1 MSAISLTASMRSNLL
16 SLQNIASRQD
26 IVQNRLATG
35 LKVSSAIDNP
45 SSYYTATSLNNR
57 AADLTALL
65 DAMSQGVQTIKAATE
80 GLSAAAGYLEQM
92 RSVTERVLT
101 EAELVPYQ
109 AEIEFDTDVDALLAE
124 GYTAITADMSVAEI
138 QAILDTD
145 NAKVVLT
152 EDVTLNST
160 ITAHGKNIVING
172 GGHTFTMRGIYNY
185 GSGATIENMKIVN
198 TAAGTTSFARSVY
211 DAGGNITVRN
221 LDIVQ
226 DNTIGRATALQIWGS
241 GRNVVE
247 NINVRMS
254 GNAEQMSG
262 VFVTGTCSISNMSVE
277 LSGKEDSYLAA
288 VGSHSTNVT
297 INKIGFTA
305 TGGKAFGVVGP
316 VKGIESSV
324 SGGTASRPSALYDGQ
339 SNTQAILDQLGADA
353 LAAYA
358 ASQFYAPGTDKDG
371 TFGQGNWYLPSIGE
385 LMAMYGTDTSQM
397 TSGYGTSGVTGSG
410 KTVINDALKTLA
422 AKGVDAAPLSSGYY
436 WSSSEC
442 SSISSWVLYM
452 GSGFR
457 NYGNKGN
464 GYYERCFQLVE
475 NCFYPFNSS
484 GAVSGGAGGAAVPK
498 VGDVMYEDKSFG
510 SAADYD
516 GSKKAVGVITEVL
529 ENGSVKIMNLKDLTF
544 SSQTAVGNF
553 DPDNPYGGD
562 VNTTRWS
569 TGSKMYQDITDI
581 ENFPDFKMVIS
592 LNPNTPVVT
601 VEALNRTFGRPDAQ
615 SYQEQYNQVLHQYDS
630 LISDSSYKGVN
641 LLKGDSL
648 KIRFNEDSSSSALVS
663 GKDMSSSGI
672 SLSLADWAEKEG
684 ILQSVQELS
693 AAVSAL
699 RSFSAEL
706 GNNYQIVTTREDFT
720 ENLIN
725 VLEEGADKLTL
736 ADMNQESANML
747 ALQTA
752 QQLAVNS
759 LSLASQASQAVLKL
773 F

>member
-1 MSAISLTASMRSNLL
+1 MSGISLTASMRSNLL
-16 SLQNIASRQD
+16 SLQNIASQQD

-45 SSYYTATSLNNR
+45 SSYYTASSLNNR

-65 DAMSQGVQTIKAATE
+65 DAMSQGVQTIKATTE
-80 GLSAAAGYLEQM
+80 GLGAAAGYLEQM

-109 AEIEFDTDVDALLAE
+109 AEIEFDTNVEKLLAE
-124 GYTAITADMSVAEI
+124 GYTAITADMTIDEV

-145 NAKVVLT
+145 NAKIVLT
-152 EDVTLNST
+152 EDITFNST
-160 ITAHGKNIVING
+160 VMAHGENIVING
-172 GGHTFTMRGIYNY
+172 GGHTLTMHGIYNY

-198 TAAGTTSFARSVY
+198 NAADSSSIARSIY
-211 DAGGNITVRN
+211 DTGGNVTVRN

-226 DNTIGRATALQIWGS
+226 DNTVGRATALQIWGS
-241 GRNVVE
+241 GQNVVE
-247 NINVRMS
+247 NINIRMS

-277 LSGKEDSYLAA
+277 ISGKEDSYLAA
-288 VGSHSTNVT
+288 IGSHSADVT
-297 INKIGFTA
+297 INNIGFTA
-305 TGGKAFGVVGP
+305 TGGTAFGVVGP

-324 SGGTASRPSALYDGQ
+324 SGGTASRPPALYDGQ
-339 SNTQAILDQLGADA
+339 SNTQEILDQLGADA
-353 LAAYA
+353 LAASA

-385 LMAMYGTDTSQM
+385 LMTMYGIDTSQM
-397 TSGYGTSGVTGSG
+397 ASGYGTSGVTGSG
-410 KTVINDALKTLA
+410 KTVINEALEILA

-436 WSSSEC
+436 WSSSEYTY
-442 SSISSWVLYM
+442 SGSWRLNM
-452 GSGFR
+452 
-457 NYGNKGN
+457 GN
-464 GYYERCFQLVE
+464 GNRYFSNKINDSSERCFMLVKD
-475 NCFYPFNSS
+475 CFTSS
-484 GAVSGGAGGAAVPK
+484 SASKPK
-498 VGDVMYEDKSFG
+498 IGDVMYEDKSFG

-581 ENFPDFKMVIS
+581 ENFPDFKMVMS

>member
-1 MSAISLTASMRSNLL
+1 
-16 SLQNIASRQD
+16 
-26 IVQNRLATG
+26 
-35 LKVSSAIDNP
+35 
-45 SSYYTATSLNNR
+45 
-57 AADLTALL
+57 
-65 DAMSQGVQTIKAATE
+65 
-80 GLSAAAGYLEQM
+80 
-92 RSVTERVLT
+92 
-101 EAELVPYQ
+101 
-109 AEIEFDTDVDALLAE
+109 
-124 GYTAITADMSVAEI
+124 
-138 QAILDTD
+138 
-145 NAKVVLT
+145 
-152 EDVTLNST
+152 
-160 ITAHGKNIVING
+160 
-172 GGHTFTMRGIYNY
+172 
-185 GSGATIENMKIVN
+185 
-198 TAAGTTSFARSVY
+198 
-211 DAGGNITVRN
+211 
-221 LDIVQ
+221 
-226 DNTIGRATALQIWGS
+226 
-241 GRNVVE
+241 
-247 NINVRMS
+247 
-254 GNAEQMSG
+254 
-262 VFVTGTCSISNMSVE
+262 
-277 LSGKEDSYLAA
+277 
-288 VGSHSTNVT
+288 
-297 INKIGFTA
+297 
-305 TGGKAFGVVGP
+305 
-316 VKGIESSV
+316 
-324 SGGTASRPSALYDGQ
+324 
-339 SNTQAILDQLGADA
+339 
-353 LAAYA
+353 
-358 ASQFYAPGTDKDG
+358 
-371 TFGQGNWYLPSIGE
+371 
-385 LMAMYGTDTSQM
+385 
-397 TSGYGTSGVTGSG
+397 
-410 KTVINDALKTLA
+410 
-422 AKGVDAAPLSSGYY
+422 
-436 WSSSEC
+436 
-442 SSISSWVLYM
+442 
-452 GSGFR
+452 
-457 NYGNKGN
+457 
-464 GYYERCFQLVE
+464 
-475 NCFYPFNSS
+475 
-484 GAVSGGAGGAAVPK
+484 
-498 VGDVMYEDKSFG
+498 MYEDKSFG

-581 ENFPDFKMVIS
+581 ENFPDFKMVMS

-601 VEALNRTFGRPDAQ
+601 VEALNRTFGQPDAQ

-699 RSFSAEL
+699 CSFSAEL

>member
-1 MSAISLTASMRSNLL
+1 MSGISLTASMRSNLL
-16 SLQNIASRQD
+16 SLQNIARQQD

-80 GLSAAAGYLEQM
+80 GLSSAAGYLEQM

-109 AEIEFDTDVDALLAE
+109 AEIEFDTNVEKLLAE
-124 GYTAITADMSVAEI
+124 GYTAITADMTIDEV

-145 NAKVVLT
+145 NAKIVLT
-152 EDVTLNST
+152 EDVTFNST
-160 ITAHGKNIVING
+160 VMAHGKNIVING
-172 GGHTFTMRGIYNY
+172 GGHTLTMHGIYNY

-198 TAAGTTSFARSVY
+198 TAAGTTSFARSIYNEGRNVT
-211 DAGGNITVRN
+211 IRN

-241 GRNVVE
+241 GQNVVE
-247 NINVRMS
+247 NINIRMS

-277 LSGKEDSYLAA
+277 ISGKEESYLAA
-288 VGSHSTNVT
+288 IGSHSADVT
-297 INKIGFTA
+297 IDNIGFTA
-305 TGGKAFGVVGP
+305 EGGTAFGVVGP
-316 VKGIESSV
+316 VKGIESTV
-324 SGGTASRPSALYDGQ
+324 SGGTAVRPPALYDGQ
-339 SNTQAILDQLGADA
+339 SNTQAIIEQLGADA

-358 ASQFYAPGTDKDG
+358 ANQFYVGDKDG

-385 LMAMYGTDTSQM
+385 LMTMYGIDTSQM

-410 KTVINDALKTLA
+410 KTVINEALEILA
-422 AKGVDAAPLSSGYY
+422 AKGVDAAPLSNGYY
-436 WSSSEC
+436 WSSSEDTNRD
-442 SSISSWVLYM
+442 SWILLVENGIRNRRNKE
-452 GSGFR
+452 GSC
-457 NYGNKGN
+457 
-464 GYYERCFQLVE
+464 YERCFMLVE
-475 NCFYPFNSS
+475 NCFTSS
-484 GAVSGGAGGAAVPK
+484 SASKPK
-498 VGDVMYEDKSFG
+498 IGDVMYEDKSFG

-516 GSKKAVGVITEVL
+516 GSKKAGGVITEVL

-562 VNTTRWS
+562 VNTTRWA
-569 TGSKMYQDITDI
+569 TGSKIYQDITDI
-581 ENFPDFKMVIS
+581 ENFPDFKMVVS

-601 VEALNRTFGRPDAQ
+601 IEVLNRTFGQPDAQ

-630 LISDSSYKGVN
+630 LINDTSYKGVN
-641 LLKGDSL
+641 LLKGQNL
-648 KIRFNEDSSSSALVS
+648 KINFNEDRSSSAIVS

-693 AAVSAL
+693 VAVSAL
-699 RSFSAEL
+699 RTFSAEL

-759 LSLASQASQAVLKL
+759 LSLASQASQSILRL

>member
-1 MSAISLTASMRSNLL
+1 MSGISLTASMRSNLL
-16 SLQNIASRQD
+16 SLQNIASQQD

-109 AEIEFDTDVDALLAE
+109 AEIEFDTNVDALLAE

-138 QAILDTD
+138 QAILGTD

-160 ITAHGKNIVING
+160 ITTRGKNIVING
-172 GGHTFTMRGIYNY
+172 GGHTFTMHGIYNY
-185 GSGATIENMKIVN
+185 GSDATIENMKIVC
-198 TAAGTTSFARSVY
+198 TAAGTTSFARSIY
-211 DAGGNITVRN
+211 NEGGNVTIRN

-226 DNTIGRATALQIWGS
+226 DNTVGRATALQIWGS
-241 GRNVVE
+241 GQNVVE
-247 NINVRMS
+247 NINIQMS

-262 VFVTGTCSISNMSVE
+262 VFVTGTCSISNMSVA

-324 SGGTASRPSALYDGQ
+324 SCGPASRPSALYDGQ
-339 SNTQAILDQLGADA
+339 SNTQAILGQLGADA

-385 LMAMYGTDTSQM
+385 LMSMYGTDTSQM

-436 WSSSEC
+436 WSSSEYNNYY
-442 SSISSWVLYM
+442 SWVLNM
-452 GSGFR
+452 GSGYR
-457 NYGNKGN
+457 DYGSKN
-464 GYYERCFQLVE
+464 GKYYERCFQLVE

-484 GAVSGGAGGAAVPK
+484 GAASGGAGGAPVPK

-581 ENFPDFKMVIS
+581 ENFADFKMVMS

-601 VEALNRTFGRPDAQ
+601 VEALNRIFGQPDAQ

>member
-1 MSAISLTASMRSNLL
+1 MSGISLTASMRSNLL
-16 SLQNIASRQD
+16 SLQNIASQQD

-80 GLSAAAGYLEQM
+80 GLSAATGYLEQM

-109 AEIEFDTDVDALLAE
+109 AEIEFDTNVDALLAE

-160 ITAHGKNIVING
+160 ISAHGKNIVING

-226 DNTIGRATALQIWGS
+226 DNTIGRATALQIWG
-241 GRNVVE
+241 GGQNVVE

-339 SNTQAILDQLGADA
+339 SNTQAIIDQLGADA

-442 SSISSWVLYM
+442 NNDYSWIHNM
-452 GSGFR
+452 GSGYR
-457 NYGNKGN
+457 NYYVKSSSF
-464 GYYERCFQLVE
+464 YERCFQLVE
-475 NCFYPFNSS
+475 NCFTSS
-484 GAVSGGAGGAAVPK
+484 SASKPK
-498 VGDVMYEDKSFG
+498 IGDVMYEDKSFG

-562 VNTTRWS
+562 VNTTRWL

-581 ENFPDFKMVIS
+581 ENFADFKMVMS

-601 VEALNRTFGRPDAQ
+601 VEALNRTFGQPDAQ

-759 LSLASQASQAVLKL
+759 LSLASQASQSILRL

>member
-16 SLQNIASRQD
+16 SLQNIAGQQD

-45 SSYYTATSLNNR
+45 SSYYTASSLNNR

-80 GLSAAAGYLEQM
+80 GLSAATGYLEQM

-109 AEIEFDTDVDALLAE
+109 AEIEFDTNVDALLAE

-160 ITAHGKNIVING
+160 ISAHGKNIVING

-226 DNTIGRATALQIWGS
+226 DNTIGRATALQIWG
-241 GRNVVE
+241 GGQNVVE

-324 SGGTASRPSALYDGQ
+324 SGGTASRPPALYDGQ
-339 SNTQAILDQLGADA
+339 SNTQAILGQLGADA

-422 AKGVDAAPLSSGYY
+422 AKGVDAAPLSNGYY

-442 SSISSWVLYM
+442 NNYNSWILDM
-452 GSGFR
+452 GSGYR
-457 NYGNKGN
+457 NLNSKSNKGL
-464 GYYERCFQLVE
+464 RAL
-475 NCFYPFNSS
+475 
-484 GAVSGGAGGAAVPK
+484 
-498 VGDVMYEDKSFG
+498 
-510 SAADYD
+510 
-516 GSKKAVGVITEVL
+516 
-529 ENGSVKIMNLKDLTF
+529 
-544 SSQTAVGNF
+544 
-553 DPDNPYGGD
+553 
-562 VNTTRWS
+562 
-569 TGSKMYQDITDI
+569 
-581 ENFPDFKMVIS
+581 FPACRKLF
-592 LNPNTPVVT
+592 
-601 VEALNRTFGRPDAQ
+601 
-615 SYQEQYNQVLHQYDS
+615 
-630 LISDSSYKGVN
+630 
-641 LLKGDSL
+641 
-648 KIRFNEDSSSSALVS
+648 
-663 GKDMSSSGI
+663 
-672 SLSLADWAEKEG
+672 LSL
-684 ILQSVQELS
+684 
-693 AAVSAL
+693 
-699 RSFSAEL
+699 
-706 GNNYQIVTTREDFT
+706 
-720 ENLIN
+720 
-725 VLEEGADKLTL
+725 
-736 ADMNQESANML
+736 
-747 ALQTA
+747 
-752 QQLAVNS
+752 
-759 LSLASQASQAVLKL
+759 
-773 F
+773 

>member
-1 MSAISLTASMRSNLL
+1 MSGISLTASMRSNLL
-16 SLQNIASRQD
+16 SLQNIASQQD

-80 GLSAAAGYLEQM
+80 GLSAATGYLEQM

-109 AEIEFDTDVDALLAE
+109 AEIEFDTNVDALLAE

-160 ITAHGKNIVING
+160 ISAHGKNIVING

-226 DNTIGRATALQIWGS
+226 DNTIGRATALQIWG
-241 GRNVVE
+241 GGQNVVE

-339 SNTQAILDQLGADA
+339 SNTQAIIDQLGADA

-442 SSISSWVLYM
+442 NNDYSWIHNM
-452 GSGFR
+452 GSGYR
-457 NYGNKGN
+457 NYYVKSSSF
-464 GYYERCFQLVE
+464 YERCFQLVE
-475 NCFYPFNSS
+475 NCFTSS
-484 GAVSGGAGGAAVPK
+484 SASKPK
-498 VGDVMYEDKSFG
+498 IGDVMYEDKSFG

-581 ENFPDFKMVIS
+581 ENFPDFKMVMS

-759 LSLASQASQAVLKL
+759 LSLASQASQSILRL

>member
-1 MSAISLTASMRSNLL
+1 
-16 SLQNIASRQD
+16 
-26 IVQNRLATG
+26 
-35 LKVSSAIDNP
+35 
-45 SSYYTATSLNNR
+45 
-57 AADLTALL
+57 
-65 DAMSQGVQTIKAATE
+65 
-80 GLSAAAGYLEQM
+80 
-92 RSVTERVLT
+92 
-101 EAELVPYQ
+101 
-109 AEIEFDTDVDALLAE
+109 
-124 GYTAITADMSVAEI
+124 
-138 QAILDTD
+138 
-145 NAKVVLT
+145 
-152 EDVTLNST
+152 
-160 ITAHGKNIVING
+160 
-172 GGHTFTMRGIYNY
+172 
-185 GSGATIENMKIVN
+185 
-198 TAAGTTSFARSVY
+198 
-211 DAGGNITVRN
+211 
-221 LDIVQ
+221 
-226 DNTIGRATALQIWGS
+226 
-241 GRNVVE
+241 
-247 NINVRMS
+247 
-254 GNAEQMSG
+254 
-262 VFVTGTCSISNMSVE
+262 
-277 LSGKEDSYLAA
+277 
-288 VGSHSTNVT
+288 
-297 INKIGFTA
+297 
-305 TGGKAFGVVGP
+305 
-316 VKGIESSV
+316 
-324 SGGTASRPSALYDGQ
+324 
-339 SNTQAILDQLGADA
+339 
-353 LAAYA
+353 
-358 ASQFYAPGTDKDG
+358 
-371 TFGQGNWYLPSIGE
+371 
-385 LMAMYGTDTSQM
+385 
-397 TSGYGTSGVTGSG
+397 
-410 KTVINDALKTLA
+410 
-422 AKGVDAAPLSSGYY
+422 
-436 WSSSEC
+436 
-442 SSISSWVLYM
+442 M
-452 GSGFR
+452 GSGNR
-457 NYGNKGN
+457 IYYGKGSGN
-464 GYYERCFQLVE
+464 YERCFQLVE

-484 GAVSGGAGGAAVPK
+484 GAASGGAGGAAVPK

-581 ENFPDFKMVIS
+581 ENFADFKMVMS

-601 VEALNRTFGRPDAQ
+601 VEALNRTFGQPDAQ

>member
-1 MSAISLTASMRSNLL
+1 MSGISLTASMRSNLL
-16 SLQNIASRQD
+16 SLQNIASQQD

-45 SSYYTATSLNNR
+45 SSYYTASSLNNR

-65 DAMSQGVQTIKAATE
+65 DSMSQGIQTIKAATE
-80 GLSAAAGYLEQM
+80 GLGAAAGYLEQM

-109 AEIEFDTDVDALLAE
+109 AEIEFDTNVEKLLAE
-124 GYTAITADMSVAEI
+124 GYTAITADMTIDEV

-145 NAKVVLT
+145 NAKIVLT
-152 EDVTLNST
+152 EDITFNST
-160 ITAHGKNIVING
+160 VMAHGENIVING
-172 GGHTFTMRGIYNY
+172 GGHTFTMHGIYNY
-185 GSGATIENMKIVN
+185 GSDATIENMKIVN
-198 TAAGTTSFARSVY
+198 TAAGTTSFARSIY
-211 DAGGNITVRN
+211 NEGGNVTVRN

-226 DNTIGRATALQIWGS
+226 DNTVGRATALQIWGS
-241 GRNVVE
+241 GQNVVE
-247 NINVRMS
+247 NINVRMN

-277 LSGKEDSYLAA
+277 ISGKEDSYLAA
-288 VGSHSTNVT
+288 IGSHSAEVT
-297 INKIGFTA
+297 IDNIGFTA
-305 TGGKAFGVVGP
+305 EGGTAFGVVGP
-316 VKGIESSV
+316 IKGIESTV
-324 SGGTASRPSALYDGQ
+324 SGGTAVRPPALYDGQ
-339 SNTQAILDQLGADA
+339 SNTQALLEQLGADA

-358 ASQFYAPGTDKDG
+358 ASQFYVGDKDG

-385 LMAMYGTDTSQM
+385 LITMYGIDTSQM

-410 KTVINDALKTLA
+410 KTVINEALKILA
-422 AKGVDAAPLSSGYY
+422 AKGVDAAPLSNGYY
-436 WSSSEC
+436 WSSSEDTNRD
-442 SSISSWVLYM
+442 SWILLVENGIRNRRNKE
-452 GSGFR
+452 GSC
-457 NYGNKGN
+457 
-464 GYYERCFQLVE
+464 YERCFMLVE
-475 NCFYPFNSS
+475 NCFISS
-484 GAVSGGAGGAAVPK
+484 SAAKPK
-498 VGDVMYEDKSFG
+498 IGDVMYEDKSFG

-529 ENGSVKIMNLKDLTF
+529 ENGAVKIMNLKDLTF

-581 ENFPDFKMVIS
+581 ENFADFKMVMS

-601 VEALNRTFGRPDAQ
+601 VEALNRTFGQPDAQ